1 MNNIKIS
8 DNFNLREFQCK
19 CGCGTVKLH
28 SELLRRLQAIRTE
41 TGRAVV
47 INSGYRCP
55 THNKKVGGASN
66 SQHLHGKAADIVIKG
81 LPIAEQRKICEK
93 YFTDGGIGYANTY
106 THVDTRGSKAS
117 GLTDEV
123 FKSNCGPGN
132 LTEHRFHRNGAFYF
146 LAGGGGADGL
156 IAHGS
161 VYDSRIWALAA

>member
-41 TGRAVV
+41 TGRAAV

-93 YFTDGGIGYANTY
+93 YFPDGGIGYANTY
-106 THVDTRGSKAS
+106 THVDTRGSKARW
-117 GLTDEV
+117 T
-123 FKSNCGPGN
+123 
-132 LTEHRFHRNGAFYF
+132 Y
-146 LAGGGGADGL
+146 
-156 IAHGS
+156 
-161 VYDSRIWALAA
+161 

>member
-66 SQHLHGKAADIVIKG
+66 SQHLHGKAADIFIKG
-81 LPIAEQRKICEK
+81 LPIAEQRKICER
-93 YFTDGGIGYANTY
+93 YFADGGIGYANTY
-106 THVDTRGSKAS
+106 THVDTRGRKARW
-117 GLTDEV
+117 
-123 FKSNCGPGN
+123 N
-132 LTEHRFHRNGAFYF
+132 Y
-146 LAGGGGADGL
+146 
-156 IAHGS
+156 
-161 VYDSRIWALAA
+161 

>member
-66 SQHLHGKAADIVIKG
+66 SQHLHGKAADIFIKG
-81 LPIAEQRKICEK
+81 LPIAEQRKICER
-93 YFTDGGIGYANTY
+93 YFADGGIGYANTY
-106 THVDTRGSKAS
+106 THVDTRGSKARW
-117 GLTDEV
+117 T
-123 FKSNCGPGN
+123 
-132 LTEHRFHRNGAFYF
+132 Y
-146 LAGGGGADGL
+146 
-156 IAHGS
+156 
-161 VYDSRIWALAA
+161 